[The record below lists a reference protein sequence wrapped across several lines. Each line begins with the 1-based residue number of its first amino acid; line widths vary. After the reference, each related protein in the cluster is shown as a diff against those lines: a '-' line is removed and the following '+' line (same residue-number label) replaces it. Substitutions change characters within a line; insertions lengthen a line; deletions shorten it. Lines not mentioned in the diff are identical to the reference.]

1 MATCWLLRV
10 KNTYANV
17 IEKLLKYNF
26 IFRASLAH
34 KCNHSF
40 EPNSEFV
47 LSFHPRFG
55 KVPSVKTLKSVKIGE
70 EITVS
75 YDYALDDAPPWYQEL
90 YANRIL
96 DCYAQ
101 SKSEEVWIFF

>member
-1 MATCWLLRV
+1 M
-10 KNTYANV
+10 
-17 IEKLLKYNF
+17 
-26 IFRASLAH
+26 
-34 KCNHSF
+34 
-40 EPNSEFV
+40 
-47 LSFHPRFG
+47 
-55 KVPSVKTLKSVKIGE
+55 KTLKSVKIGE

-101 SKSEEVWIFF
+101 SKSEEV

>member
-1 MATCWLLRV
+1 M
-10 KNTYANV
+10 
-17 IEKLLKYNF
+17 
-26 IFRASLAH
+26 
-34 KCNHSF
+34 
-40 EPNSEFV
+40 
-47 LSFHPRFG
+47 
-55 KVPSVKTLKSVKIGE
+55 KTLKDVKIGE

-101 SKSEEVWIFF
+101 SKSEEV